1 MKKRS
6 EELLALRPII
16 FLEEETSKPMEKF
29 QNQVLRPILKYQHEL
44 WILEVKQSLF
54 FIQIKTK
61 RLKGFE
67 YREAIKSVIAKTS
80 DLKNRYIGIVTG
92 LFTADE
98 YSFYLENK
106 SEINKRIVQMVTER
120 IVSIG

>member
-6 EELLALRPII
+6 EELVDLRPTI
-16 FLEEETSKPMEKF
+16 FLEEESSKPLEKF
-29 QNQVLRPILKYQHEL
+29 QNQVLRPILKYQQEL
-44 WILEVKQSLF
+44 WILEVKQTLF
-54 FIQIKTK
+54 FVQIKAK

-67 YREAIKSVIAKTS
+67 YREAIKNVIAKTP
-80 DLKNRYIGIVTG
+80 DLKNRYIGIVIG

-98 YSFYLENK
+98 YAFYLENK
-106 SEINKRIVQMVTER
+106 TEINKRIVQMITER

>member
-6 EELLALRPII
+6 EELVELRPSI

-54 FIQIKTK
+54 FIQIKAK